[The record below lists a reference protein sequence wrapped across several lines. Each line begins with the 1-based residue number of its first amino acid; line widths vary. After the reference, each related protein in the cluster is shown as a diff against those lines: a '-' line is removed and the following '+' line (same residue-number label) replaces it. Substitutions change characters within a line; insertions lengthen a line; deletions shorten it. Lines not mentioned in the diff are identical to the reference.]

1 MSRAAPVTRV
11 ETVERTTIQ
20 RDPFA
25 YCAHPHLAVAA
36 DGAWLLVFNRVP
48 RRGVILHPPQD
59 PDYRNVLMRSQDE
72 GRSWSAPSVVPDY
85 GWAGVECAGLTALRS
100 GRILLNQWRFEW
112 LPLAV
117 ADARGRTDVVRPEEL
132 MAGLAASPELDVF
145 VPNGSLATPERNF
158 PWVRG
163 GGDTVVHLSDDG
175 GRSFVAT
182 SIIDT
187 GGLSGGYGMR
197 GAVELPDGDILL
209 PLSDVPHYKRL
220 FVVRSRDGGT
230 SWSAPLRVADAP
242 GQEFEEPA
250 PLLLASG
257 RVLMLLRDNGSRIL
271 HAVWSDDGGRSWTPP
286 RPTGIEAYPAHLL
299 ALPDGRI
306 ACIAGRRQPP
316 FGIVAHFSEDGG
328 ETWDD
333 DPLALVDD
341 LPTKDLGYPTAA
353 LRRNGDLHVV
363 YYAQDTA
370 GITGIHAVTAR
381 LR

>member
-1 MSRAAPVTRV
+1 MTRV
-11 ETVERTTIQ
+11 QTVERSVLH

-36 DGAWLLVFNRVP
+36 DGIWLLVFNRVP

-59 PDYRNVLMRSQDE
+59 PDYRNVLMRSDDE
-72 GRSWSAPSVVPDY
+72 GRSWSAPGIVPDY

-117 ADARGRTDVVRPEEL
+117 ADAHGRTDVVRPAAL
-132 MAGLAASPELDVF
+132 MADLAASPELDAF
-145 VPNGSLATPERNF
+145 VPGGAIAAPDRVF
-158 PWVRG
+158 PWVRDG
-163 GGDTVVHLSDDG
+163 GETVVHLSDDG
-175 GRSFVAT
+175 GRSFPVTAR
-182 SIIDT
+182 IDT
-187 GGLSGGYGMR
+187 GGFSGGYGMR

-209 PLSDVPHYKRL
+209 PLSDVPQYRRL
-220 FVVRSRDGGT
+220 FIVRSRDGGAT
-230 SWSAPLRVADAP
+230 WSAPLLVAEAP

-250 PLLLASG
+250 PLLLAGG

-271 HAVWSDDGGRSWTPP
+271 HSVWSDDGGESWTAP
-286 RPTGIEAYPAHLL
+286 RPTGIAAYPAHLL

-306 ACIAGRRQPP
+306 ACVAGRRQPP
-316 FGIVAHFSEDGG
+316 FGIVLHLSSDGG
-328 ETWDD
+328 ESWGSA
-333 DPLALVDD
+333 PLPLVDD

-353 LRRNGDLHVV
+353 LRRNGDLHVI

-370 GITGIHAVTAR
+370 GVTGIHAVTVR
-381 LR
+381 LP